1 MGLAAMLADLQ
12 ILSISNFISSS
23 PGRTFIVE
31 LLYISSSL
39 VFNGLTLR
47 AERYK
52 IPAQQQALP

>member
-12 ILSISNFISSS
+12 ILSISNCISSS

-39 VFNGLTLR
+39 VFNWANVAG
-47 AERYK
+47 
-52 IPAQQQALP
+52 